1 MFGKMSAGPGIGF
14 AYESGR
20 AGGPRLSAFISKPV
34 LNSTM
39 NCWTCE
45 IRLESDTAC
54 VRNVHGASSLQA
66 LELAAGIMPSLIQS
80 LFPGEEFT
88 ECGAPV
94 VLPSQTWPNP

>member
-1 MFGKMSAGPGIGF
+1 MSAGLGIGF

-20 AGGPRLSAFISKPV
+20 VGGPRLSAFISKPV
-34 LNSTM
+34 LNSAM
-39 NCWTCE
+39 SCWTCE
-45 IRLESDTAC
+45 IRLEADTAC

-94 VLPSQTWPNP
+94 VLSSQTGPNP

>member
-1 MFGKMSAGPGIGF
+1 MSSGLGIGF

-20 AGGPRLSAFISKPV
+20 VGGPRLSAFISKPV
-34 LNSTM
+34 LNSEM

-54 VRNVHGASSLQA
+54 VRNIHGASSLQA
-66 LELAAGIMPSLIQS
+66 LGLAAGIMPSLIQS
-80 LFPGEEFT
+80 LFPGEAFT

-94 VLPSQTWPNP
+94 VLPAEAWSNT